1 VAEQTV
7 DYRIDQHVQPR
18 HALMRQRPG
27 VALAVIVTCQMMLIL
42 DVTVM
47 NVALPTIRT
56 DLHFSATGLSWVL
69 NAYAL
74 SFGGLLLL
82 GGRAGDLLGRR
93 RLFVGGVALFTLA
106 SLLGGFATSAAWL
119 LAARILQGVGAAI
132 AGPNALALL
141 TTTFTEARER
151 IRALSIFSAVAS
163 GGFAIGLIVGGALTE
178 WGSWRWVLFINV
190 PFGLAVALLAPRVL
204 KADQPG
210 DGSRLSRPGAWTF
223 GRRRVGLPSTR
234 HLDLPG
240 AVTATAG
247 TTALVYGF
255 IRAAGGGWSDP
266 LTIGTV
272 VIAVVLLGGFGWIE
286 TRAGRPLVPLRL
298 FAERNRAI
306 GYLNFLVMPA
316 GMLAVFFF
324 LTQFLQEVLRL
335 SPMRTGFA
343 FLPMAVVMFA
353 VVRTLPRLIPR
364 FGPKPIIVVGAV
376 LLLTA
381 FGWLTQISAGSTYAG
396 SLLGPMLL
404 LGLAVA
410 FAGSPLNVVIM
421 AGVRPED
428 SGAAS
433 GILQTMQQVGS
444 SLGLAIIVNVFGTA
458 IRHGGHQSAPQIL
471 AHGIAVAFTAAAVF
485 ATAGLVGALSLRR

>member
-1 VAEQTV
+1 VADQTV
-7 DYRIDQHVQPR
+7 DYRIDRQARPR
-18 HALMRQRPG
+18 HALVPQRPG

-47 NVALPTIRT
+47 NVALPTIRA

-74 SFGGLLLL
+74 TFGGLLLL

-93 RLFVGGVALFTLA
+93 RLFVAGVALFTLA

-119 LAARILQGVGAAI
+119 LAARVLQGVGAAI

-151 IRALSIFSAVAS
+151 IRALAIFSAVAS

-190 PFGLAVALLAPRVL
+190 PFGLAVASLAPRVL
-204 KADQPG
+204 RADQPTG
-210 DGSRLSRPGAWTF
+210 VATPGA
-223 GRRRVGLPSTR
+223 R

-272 VIAVVLLGGFGWIE
+272 VAAVVLLGGFVWIE
-286 TRAGRPLVPLRL
+286 TRAGRPLMPLRL

-335 SPMRTGFA
+335 RPMQTGFA
-343 FLPMAVVMFA
+343 FLPMAIVMFA

-376 LLLTA
+376 LLLIS
-381 FGWLTQISAGSTYAG
+381 FGWLTRISAGSTYAG

-404 LGLAVA
+404 LGFAVA

-421 AGVRPED
+421 ADVRPED

-433 GILQTMQQVGS
+433 GILQTMQQVGG

-458 IRHGGHQSAPQIL
+458 VRHGGPPTQAL
-471 AHGIAVAFTAAAVF
+471 AHGMAVAFTAAAVF
-485 ATAGLVGALSLRR
+485 AVAGVTAALSLRR

>member
-7 DYRIDQHVQPR
+7 DYRIDQQAQPR
-18 HALMRQRPG
+18 HALVRRRPG
-27 VALAVIVTCQMMLIL
+27 VPLAVIVTCQMMLIL

-93 RLFVGGVALFTLA
+93 RLFVVGVALFTLA

-119 LAARILQGVGAAI
+119 LAARTLQGVGAAI

-204 KADQPG
+204 RADQSG
-210 DGSRLSRPGAWTF
+210 DGSRRGA
-223 GRRRVGLPSTR
+223 R

-247 TTALVYGF
+247 TAALVYGF

-272 VIAVVLLGGFGWIE
+272 AAAIVLLGGFAWIE
-286 TRAGRPLVPLRL
+286 TRAGRPLMPLRL

-306 GYLNFLVMPA
+306 GYLNFLVMSA

-343 FLPMAVVMFA
+343 FLPMAVVMFT

-364 FGPKPIIVVGAV
+364 FGPKPIIITGAV
-376 LLLTA
+376 LLLIA
-381 FGWLTQISAGSTYAG
+381 FAWLTRISAGSTYAAA
-396 SLLGPMLL
+396 LLGPMLL
-404 LGLAVA
+404 LGFAAA

-421 AGVRPED
+421 SGVRPED

-433 GILQTMQQVGS
+433 GILQTMQQVGG
-444 SLGLAIIVNVFGTA
+444 SLGLAIIVNVFGAT
-458 IRHGGHQSAPQIL
+458 IRHGVQQPAPAVL
-471 AHGIAVAFTAAAVF
+471 AHGMAVAFTAAAVF
-485 ATAGLVGALSLRR
+485 ATAGLVGALSLKR

>member
-1 VAEQTV
+1 VHLVAEQTV
-7 DYRIDQHVQPR
+7 DYRIDQPAQPR
-18 HALMRQRPG
+18 HALARQRPG

-42 DVTVM
+42 DITVM

-56 DLHFSATGLSWVL
+56 DLHFSATGPSWVL
-69 NAYAL
+69 NAYTL

-93 RLFVGGVALFTLA
+93 RLFAGGVALFTLA

-119 LAARILQGVGAAI
+119 LTARVLQGVGAAI

-163 GGFAIGLIVGGALTE
+163 GGFTIGLIVGGALTE

-190 PFGLAVALLAPRVL
+190 PFGLAVVLLAPRVL
-204 KADQPG
+204 RADQRGEVAAPG
-210 DGSRLSRPGAWTF
+210 PG
-223 GRRRVGLPSTR
+223 

-255 IRAAGGGWSDP
+255 IRAAAGGWSDP
-266 LTIGTV
+266 LTVDTV
-272 VIAVVLLGGFGWIE
+272 VVAVVLLGGFVWIE
-286 TRAGRPLVPLRL
+286 RRAGRPLMPLRL

-316 GMLAVFFF
+316 GTLAVFFF

-364 FGPKPIIVVGAV
+364 FGPKPRMRY
-376 LLLTA
+376 TTPN
-381 FGWLTQISAGSTYAG
+381 FS
-396 SLLGPMLL
+396 
-404 LGLAVA
+404 
-410 FAGSPLNVVIM
+410 
-421 AGVRPED
+421 
-428 SGAAS
+428 
-433 GILQTMQQVGS
+433 
-444 SLGLAIIVNVFGTA
+444 
-458 IRHGGHQSAPQIL
+458 
-471 AHGIAVAFTAAAVF
+471 
-485 ATAGLVGALSLRR
+485 

>member
-7 DYRIDQHVQPR
+7 DYRIDHQAQPR
-18 HALMRQRPG
+18 HALVRRHPG
-27 VALAVIVTCQMMLIL
+27 IALAVIVTCQMMLIL

-47 NVALPTIRT
+47 NVALPAIRA

-93 RLFVGGVALFTLA
+93 RLFVVGVALFTLA
-106 SLLGGFATSAAWL
+106 SLLGGFAASAAWL
-119 LAARILQGVGAAI
+119 LAARVLQGVGAAI

-141 TTTFTEARER
+141 TTTFTGASER

-210 DGSRLSRPGAWTF
+210 DGFKPGT
-223 GRRRVGLPSTR
+223 G

-272 VIAVVLLGGFGWIE
+272 VAAVVLLGGFGWIE
-286 TRAGRPLVPLRL
+286 TRAGRPLMPLRL

-306 GYLNFLVMPA
+306 GYLSMLVLPA

-343 FLPMAVVMFA
+343 FLPMAVVMLA

-404 LGLAVA
+404 LGFAAAL
-410 FAGSPLNVVIM
+410 AGSPLNVVIM
-421 AGVRPED
+421 SGVRPGD

-433 GILQTMQQVGS
+433 GILQTMQQVGG

-458 IRHGGHQSAPQIL
+458 IRHGGHQSPPQVL

-485 ATAGLVGALSLRR
+485 ATAGFVGALSLRR

>member
-1 VAEQTV
+1 MADQTV
-7 DYRIDQHVQPR
+7 DLEPRLDQQAQPR
-18 HALMRQRPG
+18 HALVRQRPG

-47 NVALPTIRT
+47 NVALPTIRA

-74 SFGGLLLL
+74 TFGGLLLL

-93 RLFVGGVALFTLA
+93 RLFVVGVALFTLA

-119 LAARILQGVGAAI
+119 LAARVLQGVGAAI

-151 IRALSIFSAVAS
+151 IRALAIFSAVAS

-190 PFGLAVALLAPRVL
+190 PFGLTVALLAPRVL
-204 KADQPG
+204 RAD
-210 DGSRLSRPGAWTF
+210 RPAEQA
-223 GRRRVGLPSTR
+223 RRAG

-272 VIAVVLLGGFGWIE
+272 VTAVVLLGGFVWIE
-286 TRAGRPLVPLRL
+286 TRAGRPLMPLRL

-324 LTQFLQEVLRL
+324 LTQYLQEVLRL

-343 FLPMAVVMFA
+343 FLPMAIAMFA

-364 FGPKPIIVVGAV
+364 FGPKPIIVVGAL
-376 LLLTA
+376 LLLTSL
-381 FGWLTQISAGSTYAG
+381 GWLTRISAGSTYTSA
-396 SLLGPMLL
+396 LLGPMLL

-410 FAGSPLNVVIM
+410 LAGSPLNVVIM
-421 AGVRPED
+421 SGVRPED

-433 GILQTMQQVGS
+433 GILQTMQQVGG

-458 IRHGGHQSAPQIL
+458 IRHGAPSAQVV
-471 AHGIAVAFTAAAVF
+471 AHGIAVAFAAAAVF
-485 ATAGLVGALSLRR
+485 AAAGLAGALSLRR

>member
-7 DYRIDQHVQPR
+7 DYRIDQQAQPR
-18 HALMRQRPG
+18 HALVRGRPG
-27 VALAVIVTCQMMLIL
+27 VALAVIVTCQMMFIL

-93 RLFVGGVALFTLA
+93 RLFVVGVALFTLA

-119 LAARILQGVGAAI
+119 LAARTLQGIGAAI

-178 WGSWRWVLFINV
+178 WGSWRWVLFINI

-204 KADQPG
+204 RADRPADQ
-210 DGSRLSRPGAWTF
+210 A
-223 GRRRVGLPSTR
+223 RRAG

-255 IRAAGGGWSDP
+255 IRAAGGGWGDR

-272 VIAVVLLGGFGWIE
+272 AAAIVLLGGFVWIE
-286 TRAGRPLVPLRL
+286 TRAGRPLMPLRL

-364 FGPKPIIVVGAV
+364 FGPKPIIITGAA
-376 LLLTA
+376 LLLIA
-381 FGWLTQISAGSTYAG
+381 FAWLTRISAGSTYAAA
-396 SLLGPMLL
+396 LLGPMVL
-404 LGLAVA
+404 LGFGAA

-421 AGVRPED
+421 SGVRPED

-433 GILQTMQQVGS
+433 GILQTMQQVGG
-444 SLGLAIIVNVFGTA
+444 SLGLAIIVNVFGAA
-458 IRHGGHQSAPQIL
+458 IRHSAQQAAPAVL
-471 AHGIAVAFTAAAVF
+471 AHGMAVAFTAAAVF
-485 ATAGLVGALSLRR
+485 AAAGLVGALSLKR